1 MSVLRPAV
9 DGIVLVGMGIND
21 VFIKEITGAYFTGG
35 TTLTE

>member
-21 VFIKEITGAYFTGG
+21 VVIKKITEAYFTEG
-35 TTLTE
+35 TTPTE